1 MTHKVLEREVI
12 RDAVMLACH
21 APSLHNSQPWHWVA
35 ESGRLQ
41 LFVDRQQLVQ
51 VADRL
56 GREMI
61 LSCGAVLD
69 HLRVA
74 MAAAGWDAGVDRFP
88 DPRDADHLAM
98 FEFSPLPSVTDDQR
112 QRAGAILRRRTDRL
126 PFDAPARW
134 EALERQLR
142 SRVDDD
148 AVTLGVIPEDAREEL
163 AEASRLTEAIR
174 HNDPSYQSELRWWTS
189 PLTVDRDGVPPSA
202 RVSASEASR
211 VDVARAFPTT
221 GYEERRPTIG
231 VDRSKMLVL
240 STCDDTRS
248 EVLRCGEVL
257 SAVLLECTI
266 AGMATCT
273 LTHVT
278 EVTPAR
284 ELIRR
289 LSGQPWLP
297 QLLIRVGKVPAGE
310 RHVPATPRRALSDVL
325 EFRR

>member
-1 MTHKVLEREVI
+1 MTQTVLEPDVI
-12 RDAVMLACH
+12 RDAVMLACR

-35 ESGRLQ
+35 ESGRLH
-41 LFVDRQQLVQ
+41 LFLEREPLVQ
-51 VADRL
+51 ATDRS

-74 MAAAGWDAGVDRFP
+74 MAAAGWDTAVDRLP
-88 DPRDADHLAM
+88 DPHDADLLAT
-98 FEFSPLPSVTDDQR
+98 FEFTSLPSISDEHR
-112 QRAGAILRRRTDRL
+112 QRAGAILRRHTDRL
-126 PFDAPARW
+126 PLAAPTRW

-148 AVTLGVIPEDAREEL
+148 AVVLNVIPEDAREQL

-174 HNDPSYQSELRWWTS
+174 HEDPSYQSELRWWTS
-189 PLTVDRDGVPPSA
+189 PFELDHGVPPSA
-202 RVSASEASR
+202 RVSASEAGR

-221 GYEERRPTIG
+221 GHEDRRPTID
-231 VDRSKMLVL
+231 VDHAKILAL
-240 STCDDTRS
+240 STRNDTRL
-248 EVLRCGEVL
+248 EVLRCGEAL

-273 LTHVT
+273 LTHMT

-289 LSGQPWLP
+289 LSGQSWLP
-297 QLLIRVGKVPAGE
+297 QLLVRVGKVPGGE
-310 RHVPATPRRALSDVL
+310 RHVPATPRRPLSDVL